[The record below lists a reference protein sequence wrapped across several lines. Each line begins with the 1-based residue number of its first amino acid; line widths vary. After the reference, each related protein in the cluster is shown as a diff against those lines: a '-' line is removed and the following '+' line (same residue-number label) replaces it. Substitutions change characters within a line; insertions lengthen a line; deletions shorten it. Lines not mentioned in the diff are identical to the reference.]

1 MSVALADVVAARSR
15 IASQVPRTP
24 LVGSNSLG
32 ERIGAGA
39 WLKLESLQR
48 TGSFK
53 VRGAA
58 NAIALLTPAQRA
70 AGVVTMS
77 AGNAALAVAY
87 AARAAGVR
95 AAVAMPEGAPTM
107 KIDATRAYG
116 AEIHFGATVTALLPI
131 VRALED
137 EGHYFVHPFDD
148 EGMIAGHGTAALEIL
163 EDLPDADLF
172 VVPVGGGGLISG
184 IATVV
189 AARRPGARVIG
200 VEPVGA
206 PGMRRA
212 LDAGRVVTLDAIDTI
227 AEGLAPPFAG
237 AHTLEIVQ
245 RLVSDVVMIPD
256 EAIREGLR
264 FLFERARVVA
274 EASGAAAVGALL
286 SGAVRARPGEQV
298 VAIVSGGNVDL
309 DRYRELLAR

>member
-1 MSVALADVVAARSR
+1 MSVSLSDVESARGRIAAR
-15 IASQVPRTP
+15 IQRTP
-24 LVGSNSLG
+24 LVSAGALG
-32 ERIGAGA
+32 DRAGCRA

-53 VRGAA
+53 ARGAA
-58 NAIALLTPAQRA
+58 NAVALLTPAHRA
-70 AGVVTMS
+70 AGVVTLS

-87 AARAAGVR
+87 AARVARVS
-95 AAVAMPEGAPTM
+95 AAVVMPEGAPAM
-107 KIDATRAYG
+107 KIAATRAYG
-116 AEIHFGATVTALLPI
+116 AEIRFAAAVTELMPA
-131 VRALED
+131 VRALEA
-137 EGHYFVHPFDD
+137 EGRHLIHPFDD

-206 PGMRRA
+206 QGMRRA
-212 LDAGRVVTLDAIDTI
+212 LEAGRVITLDGVETI

-245 RLVSDVVMIPD
+245 RLVSDVVAIPD
-256 EAIREGLR
+256 AVIRDGMR
-264 FLFERARVVA
+264 FLFARARVVA

-286 SGAVRARPGEQV
+286 SGAVVPRRGERV

-309 DRYRELLAR
+309 DRYRELLAG

>member
-1 MSVALADVVAARSR
+1 MTVGIADVRAAQERIAAR
-15 IASQVPRTP
+15 IQRTP
-24 LVGSNSLG
+24 LVTSRSLG
-32 ERIGAGA
+32 DRIGTSA

-53 VRGAA
+53 VRGAV
-58 NAIALLTPAQRA
+58 NAVALLTPEQRA

-77 AGNAALAVAY
+77 AGNAALAIAY
-87 AARAAGVR
+87 AAGAAGVP
-95 AAVAMPEGAPTM
+95 AAIAMPERAPAM
-107 KIDATRAYG
+107 KIAATRAYG
-116 AEIHFGATVTALLPI
+116 AEIRFGAAVTELMPI
-131 VRALED
+131 VRAFQD
-137 EGHYFVHPFDD
+137 EGRYFLHPFDD
-148 EGMIAGHGTAALEIL
+148 ERMIAGFGTVALEIL
-163 EDLPDADLF
+163 DDLPDADLF

-189 AARRPGARVIG
+189 AARRPSARVIG

-212 LDAGRVVTLDAIDTI
+212 LDAGRVITLEAVDTI

-245 RLVSDVVMIPD
+245 RLVSDVVAIPD
-256 EAIREGLR
+256 EAIREGMR

-274 EASGAAAVGALL
+274 EASGAAAVAALL
-286 SGAVRARPGEQV
+286 SGAIRPRPGERV
-298 VAIVSGGNVDL
+298 VAVVSGGNVDL
-309 DRYRELLAR
+309 DRYRELVTR

>member
-1 MSVALADVVAARSR
+1 MTVGLADVLAARER
-15 IASQVPRTP
+15 IAARIQRTP
-24 LVGSNSLG
+24 LVSSGALG
-32 ERIGAGA
+32 DRTGCQA
-39 WLKLESLQR
+39 WLKLESLQH

-53 VRGAA
+53 VRGAT
-58 NAIALLTPAQRA
+58 NAIALLTPAERA

-87 AARAAGVR
+87 AARAAAVP
-95 AAVAMPEGAPTM
+95 AAVVMPEHAPAM
-107 KIDATRAYG
+107 KIAATRDYG
-116 AEIHFGATVTALLPI
+116 AEIRFGAAVTELLPI
-131 VRALED
+131 VRALQA
-137 EGHYFVHPFDD
+137 EGRHLIHPFDD

-189 AARRPGARVIG
+189 AARRPSARVIG

-206 PGMRRA
+206 QGMRRA
-212 LDAGRVVTLDAIDTI
+212 LVAGTVITLEEIDTI

-237 AHTLEIVQ
+237 ANTLEIVQ
-245 RLVSDVVMIPD
+245 RLVSDVVAIPD
-256 EAIREGLR
+256 TAIREGMR

-274 EASGAAAVGALL
+274 EASGAAAVAALL
-286 SGAVRARPGEQV
+286 AGAVRPRPGERV

>member
-1 MSVALADVVAARSR
+1 MTVRVADVVAARSR
-15 IASQVPRTP
+15 IASQAQRTP
-24 LVGSNSLG
+24 LVPSRSLG
-32 ERIGAGA
+32 ERTGAIA

-58 NAIALLTPAQRA
+58 NAIALLTPGQRA

-77 AGNAALAVAY
+77 AGNAALAIAY
-87 AARAAGVR
+87 AAGAAGVP
-95 AAVAMPEGAPTM
+95 ATVAMPERATAM
-107 KIDATRAYG
+107 KIAATRAYG
-116 AEIHFGATVTALLPI
+116 AEIRFGAAVTELMPI
-131 VRALED
+131 VRGLED
-137 EGHYFVHPFDD
+137 EGRYFLHPFDD
-148 EGMIAGHGTAALEIL
+148 ERMIAGFGTVALEIL
-163 EDLPDADLF
+163 DDLPDADLF

-189 AARRPGARVIG
+189 AARRPSARVIG

-212 LDAGRVVTLDAIDTI
+212 LDAGRVITLDAVDTI

-245 RLVSDVVMIPD
+245 RLVSDVVAIPD

-274 EASGAAAVGALL
+274 EASGAAAVAALL
-286 SGAVRARPGEQV
+286 SGAVRPRPGERV

>member
-15 IASQVPRTP
+15 IGSQVQRTP

-95 AAVAMPEGAPTM
+95 ATVAMPEGAPAM
-107 KIDATRAYG
+107 KIAATRTYG
-116 AEIHFGATVTALLPI
+116 AEIRFGAAVSALLPI
-131 VRALED
+131 VRALQD
-137 EGHYFVHPFDD
+137 EGRYFVHPFDD
-148 EGMIAGHGTAALEIL
+148 EGMIAGHGTVALEIL

-184 IATVV
+184 IATAV
-189 AARRPGARVIG
+189 AARRPGARVVG

-245 RLVSDVVMIPD
+245 RLVSDIVMIPD

>member
-1 MSVALADVVAARSR
+1 VTVGIADVLAARER
-15 IASQVPRTP
+15 IAALVQRTP
-24 LVGSNSLG
+24 LVTSGALG
-32 ERIGAGA
+32 HRAGGQV
-39 WLKLESLQR
+39 WLKLESLQH

-53 VRGAA
+53 VRGAL
-58 NAIALLTPAQRA
+58 NAIALLGPAERA

-87 AARAAGVR
+87 AARAAAVR
-95 AAVAMPEGAPTM
+95 AVVVMPEQAAAM
-107 KIDATRAYG
+107 KIAATREYG
-116 AEIHFGATVTALLPI
+116 GEIRFGAAVTELLPI
-131 VRALED
+131 VRALQA
-137 EGHYFVHPFDD
+137 EGHHLIHPFDD

-189 AARRPGARVIG
+189 AARRPGARIIG

-206 PGMRRA
+206 QGMCRA
-212 LDAGRVVTLDAIDTI
+212 LDAGRVITLDRIDTI

-237 AHTLEIVQ
+237 EHTLEIVQ
-245 RLVSDVVMIPD
+245 RLVSDVVAIPD
-256 EAIREGLR
+256 AAIREGMR

-274 EASGAAAVGALL
+274 EASGAAAVAALL
-286 SGAVRARPGEQV
+286 AGAVTPRPGERV

-309 DRYRELLAR
+309 DRYREHLAG

>member
-1 MSVALADVVAARSR
+1 MRSGALGG
-15 IASQVPRTP
+15 RT
-24 LVGSNSLG
+24 GC
-32 ERIGAGA
+32 AA
-39 WLKLESLQR
+39 WLKLESLQH

-53 VRGAA
+53 VRGAT
-58 NAIALLTPAQRA
+58 NAIALLTPAERS

-87 AARAAGVR
+87 AARAA
-95 AAVAMPEGAPTM
+95 AVPAVVVMPEGAAAM
-107 KIDATRAYG
+107 KIAATREYG
-116 AEIHFGATVTALLPI
+116 AQIRFGGAVTELLPI
-131 VRALED
+131 VHALQA
-137 EGHYFVHPFDD
+137 EGRYLVHPFDD

-200 VEPVGA
+200 IEPVGA
-206 PGMRRA
+206 QGMRRA
-212 LDAGRVVTLDAIDTI
+212 LDAGRVITLDRIDTI

-237 AHTLEIVQ
+237 ANTLEIVQ
-245 RLVSDVVMIPD
+245 RLVSDIVAIPD
-256 EAIREGLR
+256 TAIREGMR

-274 EASGAAAVGALL
+274 EASGAAAVAALL
-286 SGAVRARPGEQV
+286 SGAVVPRPGERV

-309 DRYRELLAR
+309 ERYRELLAR

>member
-1 MSVALADVVAARSR
+1 MTVSLADVESARER
-15 IASQVPRTP
+15 IAGRVQRTP
-24 LVGSNSLG
+24 LVTSGALG
-32 ERIGAGA
+32 DRTGCHA

-53 VRGAA
+53 ARGAA

-87 AARAAGVR
+87 AAGAAGVA
-95 AAVAMPEGAPTM
+95 AAVVMPEHAPAM
-107 KIDATRAYG
+107 KIAATRAYG
-116 AEIHFGATVTALLPI
+116 AEIRFASAVTELMPA
-131 VRALED
+131 VRALEA
-137 EGHYFVHPFDD
+137 EGRHLVHPFDD
-148 EGMIAGHGTAALEIL
+148 LGMIAGHGTAALEIL
-163 EDLPDADLF
+163 HDLPDADLF
-172 VVPVGGGGLISG
+172 VVPVGGGGLVSG

-189 AARRPGARVIG
+189 AARRPTARIIG
-200 VEPVGA
+200 IEPVGA
-206 PGMRRA
+206 QGMRGA
-212 LDAGRVVTLDAIDTI
+212 LDAGRVISLDRIDTI

-245 RLVSDVVMIPD
+245 RLVSDIVAIPD
-256 EAIREGLR
+256 EAIRDGMR

-286 SGAVRARPGEQV
+286 SGAVVPRRGERV

-309 DRYRELLAR
+309 GRYRELIAR

>member
-1 MSVALADVVAARSR
+1 M
-15 IASQVPRTP
+15 QRTP
-24 LVGSNSLG
+24 LVGSRSLG
-32 ERIGAGA
+32 ERTGANA

-53 VRGAA
+53 VRGAV

-77 AGNAALAVAY
+77 AGNAALAIAY
-87 AARAAGVR
+87 AAGAAGVP
-95 AAVAMPEGAPTM
+95 ATVAMPERAPAM
-107 KIDATRAYG
+107 KIAATRAYG
-116 AEIHFGATVTALLPI
+116 AEIRFGTAVTTLMPI
-131 VRALED
+131 VRALQD
-137 EGHYFVHPFDD
+137 EGRHFLHPFDD
-148 EGMIAGHGTAALEIL
+148 EGMIAGFGTVALECL
-163 EDLPDADLF
+163 DDLPDADLF

-200 VEPVGA
+200 VEPAGA

-212 LDAGRVVTLDAIDTI
+212 LDAGAVVTLDAVDTI

-245 RLVSDVVMIPD
+245 RLVSDMVTIPD

-286 SGAVRARPGEQV
+286 SGAVRPRPGERC